1 MEAQKKHDHLKEP
14 TDILILADFSDGLWD
29 AVTFTVTVLYRE
41 GITIKLLET
50 FEEPHTGQSLMLD
63 LEAILENIANQE
75 LMAVKKRIVTE
86 FKIPGHDI
94 KLISHNGDL
103 ISFLKQEDLH
113 GNILCT
119 VVNTHSSFSGSC
131 FMQKFKIWK
140 LVRKVSRPMFVF
152 PVEFSYS
159 DIYNIVYA
167 VSPMR
172 KPSESILNELAKLF
186 QSVDYKIHILFFQ
199 RKNKKENERAE
210 SEYLAH
216 PLSSKFTF
224 HYIDRSK
231 LIPEVIRN
239 MDELNGN
246 LFVMDRLHGS
256 VYRKYIRSCIWGQP
270 KARKM
275 PVLFI

>member
-1 MEAQKKHDHLKEP
+1 MEAQRKYDHLKEP

-29 AVTFTVTVLYRE
+29 AVTFSATVLYRE
-41 GITIKLLET
+41 GITFKLLET
-50 FEEPHTGQSLMLD
+50 YEEPHTGQSLMLD
-63 LEAILENIANQE
+63 LEPILENIANQE
-75 LMAVKKRIVTE
+75 LMAVKKRMVSE
-86 FKIPGHDI
+86 FNLHGHDI

-103 ISFLKQEDLH
+103 ISFLKQEDIH

-119 VVNTHSSFSGSC
+119 VVNTHSSFSGSEI
-131 FMQKFKIWK
+131 MQKFKLWK
-140 LVRKVSRPMFVF
+140 LVRKVSQPMFVF
-152 PVEFSYS
+152 PEEFAYA
-159 DIYNIVYA
+159 DTYDIVYA
-167 VSPMR
+167 VNPTR

-186 QSVDYKIHILFFQ
+186 HSVDYKIHILFFQ
-199 RKNKKENERAE
+199 RKNKKENERVE
-210 SEYLAH
+210 SEYLAL
-216 PLSSKFTF
+216 PMNSKFTF

-239 MDELNGN
+239 MEELNGN

-256 VYRKYIRSCIWGQP
+256 VYRKYIRSCIWGQQ